1 MNGSIKSETFVGDS
15 APSKFIPIEPRTKFS
30 KRGALRG
37 PQFLEGG
44 KGVVAIF
51 K

>member
-1 MNGSIKSETFVGDS
+1 MFDRLMHSVHLPFGY
-15 APSKFIPIEPRTKFS
+15 EPFEPCTKFS